1 MLIFNSVEQILRVT
15 GSPTEPGT
23 YVLDQAENQTSLLP
37 CRHLPEEPGRGKP
50 LTLKIEPKNRSGHGF
65 PDLHVMPSP
74 PHTAE
79 GALVWERGDPTRW
92 GSGVVELLRETTGS
106 EERWGKTQAHG
117 QQNRLHASMPVSTT
131 WRLAHLAQG
140 QLLLR
145 GSCLGSWKQ
154 QPYPGSLP
162 PHSIPADSQP
172 GTTPSQSP
180 LTPHCSHR
188 CVVEGSSG
196 AAASGKDPVSSVL
209 SLFWTSRVP
218 WEGRDSKICNITL
231 ENSIC

>member
-15 GSPTEPGT
+15 GSPTGPGT
-23 YVLDQAENQTSLLP
+23 YVPDQAENQTSLLP
-37 CRHLPEEPGRGKP
+37 CRHLPEEPGRGRP

-65 PDLHVMPSP
+65 PDRHVMPSP
-74 PHTAE
+74 PHRAG
-79 GALVWERGDPTRW
+79 GASVWERGDPTRW
-92 GSGVVELLRETTGS
+92 RSGVVELLRETTSSEGGRGRPRLMGS
-106 EERWGKTQAHG
+106 RT
-117 QQNRLHASMPVSTT
+117 VFT
-131 WRLAHLAQG
+131 
-140 QLLLR
+140 LL
-145 GSCLGSWKQ
+145 CLF
-154 QPYPGSLP
+154 P
-162 PHSIPADSQP
+162 PHGGWPTWLGASCFSMAPAWAAGNSSHTRAASHLTRSLLTASLERP
-172 GTTPSQSP
+172 PSQSP

-218 WEGRDSKICNITL
+218 WEGRDSKVCNITL